1 MNSSKVK
8 ALVIV
13 FTLFLLT
20 GLVSVGCKQ
29 KQKNAWVNTSSLP
42 GQTFANHNMSDSK
55 QANPGIVY
63 LGSSSSQSSSSQS
76 SSNFG
81 PREVNF
87 DFQNLK

>member
-29 KQKNAWVNTSSLP
+29 KPKNAWVNTSSLP
-42 GQTFANHNMSDSK
+42 GQTFANHSMSDSK

-63 LGSSSSQSSSSQS
+63 LGSNSSGSSSQSN
-76 SSNFG
+76 SNFG